1 MQISPTN
8 LIKRPTFLLIAVVLV
23 STIAIVYYV
32 ETSITNLKE
41 NLPVEVLRQQR
52 ALTKTM
58 ENLVDLQ
65 RALDISQQER
75 NAENIAE
82 VLTRLDKIQD
92 GIATVGSFRGYG
104 NPVDTWAL
112 FEVIDPM
119 ATDIRDW
126 ITQGRDALAP
136 GSKLLLL
143 QAGERVAMAHEQMRD
158 IYDQSNAEALEI
170 LRAETAN
177 LERLRSSVVLVV
189 IFLGLLAI
197 TLIIY
202 IWNKRRAEI
211 AAANARLRLQRAI
224 DSLHDGFA
232 LFDSEEYL
240 VLCNGSY
247 RKIHPLPDQE
257 NPVGK
262 SFEEILRHS
271 VQIGQFPD
279 AVGQEETWIHKR
291 LAHFRDEAAPMEFS
305 TSDGTWYRIAEQQ
318 TEDLGKVVIA
328 TDVTELRKREVELQ
342 QTTRQL
348 QHNNLLL
355 DAALA
360 NMVQGI
366 AMFDDDNKL
375 VVCNNRFLSL
385 YDLPPELGRAGTP
398 LQEIARCSAR
408 RQGFSERAASVLID
422 RRMAMAKN
430 PTPFDEK
437 EVLRD
442 GRVISVLHRR
452 MADNGGILLTCEDV
466 TMRYNAERALRN
478 AKEEAELANR
488 AKSEFL
494 ANISHELRTPLNAII
509 GFSEIIRDQLFGEL
523 GNAQYLDYA
532 KDIHES
538 GSHLLNIINDILDL
552 SKVEAGKFQL
562 QEEELLLHD
571 AIEGT
576 IRIMRERAETAGVAL
591 DFETPDKPMF
601 VYADER
607 VLKQILLNLISNAVK
622 FTPHGGEVVVRARLN
637 ANRDL
642 EIVVADTG
650 IGMSPDDQ
658 RVALKTFGQADTS
671 FSRKYNGT
679 GLGLPLSRRF
689 VEMHGGRLVLES
701 ALGEG
706 TSVTVTLPARRVN
719 RRSENPDAALLGAAG

>member
-1 MQISPTN
+1 MQLSPSN

-52 ALTKTM
+52 ALTSTM
-58 ENLVDLQ
+58 ENLVDLR
-65 RALDISQQER
+65 RALEISQQDHST
-75 NAENIAE
+75 ENIQN
-82 VLTRLDKIQD
+82 VLERLDAIQES
-92 GIATVGSFRGYG
+92 IATVGSFRGYG

-119 ATDIRDW
+119 ATDIREW

-136 GSKLLLL
+136 GSKLLLI
-143 QAGERVAMAHEQMRD
+143 QASERVAMAHEQMRD
-158 IYDQSNAEALEI
+158 IYDQSNAEALEV
-170 LRAETAN
+170 LKAETAH

-189 IFLGLLAI
+189 IFLAVLAI

-211 AAANARLRLQRAI
+211 AAADARHRLQRAI

-232 LFDSEEYL
+232 LFDSQERL
-240 VLCNGSY
+240 VLCNDGY
-247 RKIHPLPDQE
+247 ERLHPRSEGEQL
-257 NPVGK
+257 VGK
-262 SFEEILRHS
+262 SFEEILRRS
-271 VQIGQFPD
+271 VALELVPD
-279 AVGQEETWIHKR
+279 AKGQEESWIANR
-291 LAHFRDEAAPMEFS
+291 LDRFRNDSAPMEYS
-305 TSDGTWYRIAEQQ
+305 TSEGSWYRIAEQQ
-318 TEDLGKVVIA
+318 TRDLGKVVIA
-328 TDVTELRKREVELQ
+328 TDVTELRNREIQLRE
-342 QTTRQL
+342 TSRQL
-348 QHNNLLL
+348 RHNNLLL

-366 AMFDDDNKL
+366 AMFDADHKL

-385 YDLPPELGRAGTP
+385 YELPQEMGQTGTA
-398 LQEIARCSAR
+398 LQDIARCSAR
-408 RQGFSERAASVLID
+408 RQGFSDRAASVLIE

-452 MADNGGILLTCEDV
+452 MPDSGGILLTCEDV

-552 SKVEAGKFQL
+552 SKVEAGKFEL
-562 QEEELLLHD
+562 QEEEMPVQD
-571 AIEGT
+571 VIEAT
-576 IRIMRERAETAGVAL
+576 TRIMRERAETAGVELEVPAA
-591 DFETPDKPMF
+591 EEPIF

-607 VLKQILLNLISNAVK
+607 VLKQIMLNLISNAVK
-622 FTPHGGEVVVRARLN
+622 FTPHGGEVMVHTALRKN
-637 ANRDL
+637 GDL
-642 EIVVADTG
+642 EIVVRDTG
-650 IGMSPDDQ
+650 IGMSPEDQ

-689 VEMHGGRLVLES
+689 VEMHGGRLTLES

-706 TSVTVTLPARRVN
+706 TTVTVTLPARRVICQTGAPSL
-719 RRSENPDAALLGAAG
+719 RLERSAG